1 MAVYLIPMKNMLSK
15 EDLLQIQKM
24 LDVTFDIR
32 LNAFDKKA
40 VQPLRNA
47 IGNLKVDFEELKIQ
61 VKEEMVSNTKKILDR
76 FDDFVKKNETLEAEQ
91 KIQTARLD
99 RHQAWIEKAGKKV
112 RIGIARYNTDKPS

>member
-1 MAVYLIPMKNMLSK
+1 MKNMLSK

-24 LDVTFDIR
+24 LNSGF
-32 LNAFDKKA
+32 NAFDKKA

-61 VKEEMVSNTKKILDR
+61 VKEEMVSSTNKILDR

-91 KIQTARLD
+91 KTQTAKLD
-99 RHQAWIEKAGKKV
+99 RHQAWIEKADKKL
-112 RIGIARYNTDKPS
+112 RIGIAR

>member
-15 EDLLQIQKM
+15 EDLSLIKKM

-32 LNAFDKKA
+32 LDAFDKKA
-40 VQPLRNA
+40 VQPLQNA

-61 VKEEMVSNTKKILDR
+61 VKEEMVSNTNKILDR

-99 RHQAWIEKAGKKV
+99 CHQAWI
-112 RIGIARYNTDKPS
+112 